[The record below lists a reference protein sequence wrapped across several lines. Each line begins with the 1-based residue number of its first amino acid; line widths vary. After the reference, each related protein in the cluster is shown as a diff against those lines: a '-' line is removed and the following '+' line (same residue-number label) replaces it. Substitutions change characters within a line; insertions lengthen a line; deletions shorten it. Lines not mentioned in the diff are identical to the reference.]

1 MTTIVPSIRSLDN
14 LFENF
19 WRSSLP
25 VPAGQEGDGLSL
37 RPRVDIFEGEKA
49 YRIEAELPGVRK
61 EDVNINVEGNTL
73 TLSAERQKREGT
85 EPPFHSERYSE
96 HRFLRSFTLGKDV
109 ETDSIEASM
118 ADGVLTL
125 VVPKQEASL
134 PRRIQVK

>member
-19 WRSSLP
+19 WRNSLP
-25 VPAGQEGDGLSL
+25 VPAGQESDGLSL
-37 RPRVDIFEGEKA
+37 RPRVDIFEGEKD

-61 EDVNINVEGNTL
+61 EDVSINVEGNTL
-73 TLSAERQKREGT
+73 TLSAERQKREGG
-85 EPPFHSERYSE
+85 EQPFHSERYVN

-109 ETDSIEASM
+109 DTDSIEASM
-118 ADGVLTL
+118 EDGVLNL
-125 VVPKQEASL
+125 VIPKQETSL